1 MIPKLAPGS
10 RILIVE
16 DAQETRDSIKVLLKR
31 DGYCVDAVRDEEEAV
46 ERIQHNSPNLILISL
61 AGTTEQVVST
71 AKRIRSR
78 GGLDDHIPLVIFS
91 LSILPEG
98 AEEEL
103 PGNVHVTAPDNFD
116 QLRALLT
123 RVVHGPLRTQ

>member
-1 MIPKLAPGS
+1 M
-10 RILIVE
+10 E
-16 DAQETRDSIKVLLKR
+16 DAQETRDSIKALLKR
-31 DGYCVDAVRDEEEAV
+31 DGYCVDAARDEEEAV
-46 ERIQHNSPNLILISL
+46 ERIHHNSPNLILISL
-61 AGTTEQVVST
+61 AGTTEQVIST

-78 GGLDDHIPLVIFS
+78 GGLGHHIPLVIFS

-103 PGNVHVTAPDNFD
+103 PGNVHIAAPDNFD